1 MSYSRLHQNFNEP
14 RGHSSAVA
22 SVLYSRGADNHQVT
36 KSGSYIYSGD
46 ASNYHEWEFRTRLR
60 VKASGDDPGRYAEAM
75 SKVVDGLRGDAFIV
89 AKEVGLDSI
98 WYPGDADDS
107 QSGGGVDT
115 LIGAIKLSVFPMTTH
130 EAKELFRQYC
140 KPSGSLSRQVG
151 ESMHQYIS
159 RRKRCWK
166 LLSELDPE
174 LVLSEGHRA
183 DMLLDLAGL
192 DKHERTMV
200 QASIGNVRDFDK
212 IAEALVVQHPRI
224 HLKSVTHRPKGSS
237 KGHGKGK
244 GKRKGKFSKGKKN
257 RNPSGFA
264 HLAAE
269 EWCADVAYNADE
281 HQSMTDDPE
290 DPYSDP
296 AHWYED

>member
-22 SVLYSRGADNHQVT
+22 SVLYSRGAGNHQVT

-130 EAKELFRQYC
+130 EEYKQEGYGGVTTGLRIKICDLDHKMALRFYVTALNDVGCSE
-140 KPSGSLSRQVG
+140 PSEFSDVV
-151 ESMHQYIS
+151 
-159 RRKRCWK
+159 
-166 LLSELDPE
+166 
-174 LVLSEGHRA
+174 VLPS
-183 DMLLDLAGL
+183 
-192 DKHERTMV
+192 
-200 QASIGNVRDFDK
+200 
-212 IAEALVVQHPRI
+212 PRI
-224 HLKSVTHRPKGSS
+224 
-237 KGHGKGK
+237 
-244 GKRKGKFSKGKKN
+244 
-257 RNPSGFA
+257 
-264 HLAAE
+264 
-269 EWCADVAYNADE
+269 
-281 HQSMTDDPE
+281 E
-290 DPYSDP
+290 D
-296 AHWYED
+296 